1 MFASR
6 FTGRVSPQGPG
17 CPLPRLA
24 RQHSPGCL
32 PLSSPVS
39 ALRAHSQGLTARRPR
54 RYLGCVRSC
63 RGGGPGDTGST
74 RTEAF
79 CSPGALGDR
88 CRVFSAWMQG
98 AWLGDSQLRG
108 GGPEVEGSRL
118 SLQGCGCT
126 LPPSLAAAS
135 PGGRCLAE
143 SGSFSVYVTHE
154 LVSGTCPGAASLP
167 HGCSQASLP
176 MPCLSAAWVPGC
188 IPSPP
193 KSSPAARVTADLGA
207 LQPSPLLSTRSRWE

>member
-1 MFASR
+1 
-6 FTGRVSPQGPG
+6 
-17 CPLPRLA
+17 
-24 RQHSPGCL
+24 
-32 PLSSPVS
+32 
-39 ALRAHSQGLTARRPR
+39 
-54 RYLGCVRSC
+54 
-63 RGGGPGDTGST
+63 
-74 RTEAF
+74 
-79 CSPGALGDR
+79 
-88 CRVFSAWMQG
+88 MQG
-98 AWLGDSQLRG
+98 AQLGDSQLRG

-118 SLQGCGCT
+118 SLQGCGCK

-176 MPCLSAAWVPGC
+176 MPCLSAVWVRGC

-193 KSSPAARVTADLGA
+193 KFSPAARVTADLGA
-207 LQPSPLLSTRSRWE
+207 LQPPPLLSTRSRWEALSCPAASPARYSAPERHPCPPDSAESPPLPPPRHIVPGGWGLASSGGALYCQGASWPPCCLVLCANRSRDCPFWPLTASRALPTCRGHEGS